1 MSSDGEY
8 EYDYSDD
15 DGDDGDEY
23 QIEEDGDSMDWAG
36 TAESPADNPNAAPV
50 LSGKSVAEASARVDS
65 VPEST

>member
-36 TAESPADNPNAAPV
+36 TTETGTDNPNAAPV
-50 LSGKSVAEASARVDS
+50 LSGKSRRSF
-65 VPEST
+65 